1 MFLSEMGRIVGR
13 ADFPGGALVE
23 SLVPSL
29 HSDGDAG
36 WAADSIKLELRKSLS
51 PETQICESS
60 LVCRRYIARGCWRPP
75 RRESS

>member
-1 MFLSEMGRIVGR
+1 MGKIVGR
-13 ADFPGGALVE
+13 AGFPGGTLVK
-23 SLVPSL
+23 SLVSST

-36 WAADSIKLELRKSLS
+36 WAADSIELELRKSLS

-60 LVCRRYIARGCWRPP
+60 LVCRRYIATGCWRPP